1 MTWWIWIL
9 IGLALVFAEVVT
21 PGGFYLL
28 FFGIGG
34 VIVGLLALADF
45 AGPSWL
51 QVLLFS
57 VISLCALWLFR
68 GQLMQSFQG
77 QAQVPV
83 DSLIGEIA
91 HAVDEIAV
99 NGVGKVELRGTSW
112 SARNIGANPL
122 STGGRCR
129 VDRVE
134 GLTLFVR
141 AESP

>member
-1 MTWWIWIL
+1 MNWWIWIL
-9 IGLALVFAEVVT
+9 IGLSLVFTEVIT

-34 VIVGLLALADF
+34 LAVGLLALADL
-45 AGPSWL
+45 AGPAWL

-57 VISLCALWLFR
+57 VISVCALWLFR
-68 GQLMQSFQG
+68 ERLMQSFQG
-77 QAQVPV
+77 KAQVPV
-83 DSLIGEIA
+83 DSYIGETA

-112 SARNIGANPL
+112 SARNVGVTPL
-122 STGGRCR
+122 STGGRCK
-129 VDRVE
+129 VERVE

-141 AESP
+141 AENP